1 MSTHKGR
8 DPWDI
13 VDLVVKIAST
23 VFLGALIYI
32 IPNASQRIAAS
43 LDTGRLVQT
52 LITDLTT
59 SNQQTRQ
66 DLALIALNRSVG
78 EHNSQLVSEIAERIY
93 FDLSSRDTLRQGTG
107 RVAFNVLASR
117 DPARAQFVRD
127 SMEAEID
134 RSRTQAISPPN
145 ADSAMTRSVSR
156 EAELIARIHHSVV
169 YIQFSA
175 EDERPTARALRET
188 LSAAGF
194 WAPDVDQV
202 DGNFSNWIRY
212 FHASDE
218 SLALRARDAVQ
229 SFFTQRGDTIPF
241 RVQNMSGRGFKA
253 PEGQIE
259 VWLRLDR

>member
-1 MSTHKGR
+1 MSTPGGR
-8 DPWDI
+8 DRWDV
-13 VDLVVKIAST
+13 VDLVAKIVST
-23 VFLGALIYI
+23 VFLGALVYI

-43 LDTGRLVQT
+43 LDTGRLVQA

-78 EHNSQLVSEIAERIY
+78 DHNTQLVSEIAERIY
-93 FDLSSRDTLRQGTG
+93 FDLSSRDTLRQGIG

-127 SMEAEID
+127 SMEAEVE
-134 RSRTQAISPPN
+134 RSRTQAVSPAN
-145 ADSAMTRSVSR
+145 ADSVVTRGVSR
-156 EAELIARIHHSVV
+156 EAELIARIHRSVV
-169 YIQFSA
+169 YIQFAA
-175 EDERPTARALRET
+175 EAERPIARALRDT

-202 DGNFSNWIRY
+202 DGNFNNWIRY
-212 FHASDE
+212 FHTSDE
-218 SLALRARDAVQ
+218 SLALRARDAVEA
-229 SFFTQRGDTIPF
+229 FFAQRGDTVRF
-241 RVQNMSGRGFKA
+241 RVQNMGNRGFKA

-259 VWLRLDR
+259 VWMRLNR